1 MARRGKMR
9 NTFRLVG
16 KHVGKRPLGRPRR
29 RSENY
34 IKIYLRQIGWKEL
47 GNAFFWLWIGTNGGL
62 L

>member
-1 MARRGKMR
+1 MR

-16 KHVGKRPLGRPRR
+16 KHVGKRSLGRPRR